1 MTLWVCH
8 TVRYNRVLAWF
19 PIRCL
24 KHYTHIHTL
33 GYERHVVRD
42 TCFRSQEQTV
52 NHICIFSFSHDKSCK
67 HTYTTCDTQVTEVA
81 DSQKTCRSR
90 SNGGNCGIIS
100 KKKMLANKPHS
111 LERKSQLIKTSIEKR
126 HKLIQYEEFKLTLS
140 QYTCLLSMMQIIHRK
155 HFDLATPPL
164 SNGKSLT

>member
-1 MTLWVCH
+1 MTHSLWVCH

-42 TCFRSQEQTV
+42 TCFSSQEQTV

-81 DSQKTCRSR
+81 DGQKV
-90 SNGGNCGIIS
+90 
-100 KKKMLANKPHS
+100 NKPHS
-111 LERKSQLIKTSIEKR
+111 LERKSQLIKNSIEKR

-155 HFDLATPPL
+155 HFDLATPSL

>member
-1 MTLWVCH
+1 MV
-8 TVRYNRVLAWF
+8 TVVSL
-19 PIRCL
+19 
-24 KHYTHIHTL
+24 
-33 GYERHVVRD
+33 V
-42 TCFRSQEQTV
+42 
-52 NHICIFSFSHDKSCK
+52 
-67 HTYTTCDTQVTEVA
+67 
-81 DSQKTCRSR
+81 
-90 SNGGNCGIIS
+90 
-100 KKKMLANKPHS
+100 KKMLVNKPHS

>member
-1 MTLWVCH
+1 MQLCCGVFLGVHHTLNPEGSNNNTTGQEAITPTTTQPNELCYFFSLIVKTRTVMTLWVCH

-100 KKKMLANKPHS
+100 KKICW
-111 LERKSQLIKTSIEKR
+111 LINRTV
-126 HKLIQYEEFKLTLS
+126 
-140 QYTCLLSMMQIIHRK
+140 
-155 HFDLATPPL
+155 
-164 SNGKSLT
+164 